1 MISIRAAAVADANTI
16 ASIYAFHVLHGTAT
30 FEIDPP
36 SVADWQHKIENI
48 HAKNW
53 PFVVAVDGPAVVG
66 YAYATQFRDRP
77 AYRYSCENSI
87 YISADKRGQGIGKL
101 LLAALVQRAEDFGF
115 RQMLAVV
122 GGGEPSSI
130 AVHKSLGFRETGRMT
145 SVGRKF
151 NKWLDTVYMQRAL
164 GDGDGPTSSERS
176 SS

>member
-1 MISIRAAAVADANTI
+1 MISVRAATGADAEAI

-36 SVADWQHKIENI
+36 SVADWQLKIETI
-48 HAKNW
+48 LAKNW
-53 PFVVAVDGPAVVG
+53 PFVVAVDGVHVVG

-77 AYRYSCENSI
+77 AYRFSCENSI
-87 YISADKRGQGIGKL
+87 YVSADKRGQGIGKI

-130 AVHKSLGFRETGRMT
+130 AVHKSLGFREAGRMK

-151 NKWLDTVYMQRAL
+151 DKWLDTVYMQRAL
-164 GDGDGPTSSERS
+164 GEGDGPV
-176 SS
+176 

>member
-1 MISIRAAAVADANTI
+1 MISVRAATIADAEAI
-16 ASIYAFHVLHGTAT
+16 ASIYAFHVLNGTAT

-36 SVADWQHKIENI
+36 FIADWQQKIESI
-48 HAKNW
+48 LAKGW
-53 PFVVAVDGPAVVG
+53 PFMVALDGADVVG

-87 YISADKRGQGIGKL
+87 YISADKRGQGIGKM
-101 LLAALVQRAEDFGF
+101 LLAALVQRAEEFGF

-130 AVHKSLGFRETGRMT
+130 AVHASLGFRETGRKK

-164 GDGDGPTSSERS
+164 GEGDGPT
-176 SS
+176 

>member
-1 MISIRAAAVADANTI
+1 MISVRTATVADAAAI

-36 SVADWQHKIENI
+36 SASDWQFKIETI
-48 HAKNW
+48 LSKNW

-66 YAYATQFRDRP
+66 YAYATQFRDRA

-87 YISADKRGQGIGKL
+87 YVSADKRGQGIGKL
-101 LLAALVQRAEDFGF
+101 LLAALVACAEEFGF

-130 AVHKSLGFRETGRMT
+130 AVHKSLGFREVGRMKA
-145 SVGRKF
+145 VGRKF
-151 NKWLDTVYMQRAL
+151 DKWLDTVYMQRAL
-164 GDGDGPTSSERS
+164 GEGDGPV
-176 SS
+176 